1 MPILEQFL
9 TNHILIFIHP
19 YPPILVWL
27 PWFLHRWSR
36 LHRRS
41 LHLWRFRALRS
52 SRAGR
57 RRCRSHQRLGR
68 WKTGRAVISSTQTP
82 NNAGLRGNSL
92 QQYHTCNMGN
102 LRTPGRCQIIL
113 YTIFLW
119 GKPHSFSKN
128 HSGEWKVI
136 MSPLDFRQLF
146 RVKRPVSPQVAVQP
160 SWINVTCR
168 RYPPRNENISIYT
181 TYQENCLNHR
191 PDLPGTVLCCPA
203 TAVAAKPMPRPLCRC
218 EDAAGRW
225 VGAGAT
231 GAPSGVGKLK
241 ANMLQDGIVARKSV
255 QAWSWDDC

>member
-68 WKTGRAVISSTQTP
+68 WKTERAVISSTQTP

-92 QQYHTCNMGN
+92 QQYHTCLHGTKIYQNK
-102 LRTPGRCQIIL
+102 LLTRRTAQIIW
-113 YTIFLW
+113 TFL
-119 GKPHSFSKN
+119 GRYF
-128 HSGEWKVI
+128 
-136 MSPLDFRQLF
+136 
-146 RVKRPVSPQVAVQP
+146 AVQP
-160 SWINVTCR
+160 LPL
-168 RYPPRNENISIYT
+168 PPSPR
-181 TYQENCLNHR
+181 QGR
-191 PDLPGTVLCCPA
+191 FA
-203 TAVAAKPMPRPLCRC
+203 AAK
-218 EDAAGRW
+218 
-225 VGAGAT
+225 
-231 GAPSGVGKLK
+231 
-241 ANMLQDGIVARKSV
+241 MLQADEGAQVPPGRPVA
-255 QAWSWDDC
+255 